1 MLNITQVFNGAKKY
15 IYSELLPH
23 LSTTKQLLFAGYIE
37 LAEGNLQNAALKL
50 KEHPAVSMLGLFDE
64 SGNVDDTRLYN
75 VMKNLFVEKKT
86 IDIPLIG
93 TYTFSQNDVQRLF
106 DLMRGA

>member
-15 IYSELLPH
+15 IYTELLPH
-23 LSTTKQLLFAGYIE
+23 LSTAKQLLFAGYIE
-37 LAEGNLQNAALKL
+37 LAEGNLQNAVLRIR
-50 KEHPAVSMLGLFDE
+50 EHPAVSVLGLFDE
-64 SGNVDDTRLYN
+64 NGNVDDTRLYN
-75 VMKNLFVEKKT
+75 VMKNLFTEKKT

>member
-1 MLNITQVFNGAKKY
+1 MLNVAQAFKGAKKY
-15 IYSELLPH
+15 IYTELLPH

-37 LAEGNLQNAALKL
+37 LAEGNLQNAVLKL

-64 SGNVDDTRLYN
+64 NGNMDDTRLYT
-75 VMKNLFVEKKT
+75 VMNNLFAEKKT
-86 IDIPLIG
+86 IAIPLIG